1 MSTFRASLTVRPGT
15 NIAAGSIMDL
25 SVQSFRPAL
34 QSIAI
39 RERIPDAAPFVAA
52 DHNGYV

>member
-1 MSTFRASLTVRPGT
+1 
-15 NIAAGSIMDL
+15 MDL